1 MEGRM
6 NNHESKNVFT
16 SIRSLRYPS
25 AEKSHRE
32 EEGEK
37 GGGGGEAFLLYVKF
51 TAQPKKMNLTRK
63 PSRHF

>member
-51 TAQPKKMNLTRK
+51 TAQPLKK
-63 PSRHF
+63 